1 MQIAPTLLVPEF
13 VVSPAFS
20 YENHRVFA
28 RRCAHGCA
36 LALSSALVLLVLGCG
51 STGYVTPGGGAPL
64 GSLISQPIA
73 QQLQLVPESP
83 MPAGLAFTRVQAVGY
98 RSYSASGTNRGSL
111 SLVGPQDLER
121 DQDRTAIAAW
131 PNLRNLVRLTPIMV
145 PTDVDALNALRQAA
159 ASLRT
164 DILALYT
171 VDTDFNVDDGD
182 VGLVGMITL
191 GLAPTRKAVVRCN
204 VSIVFLDVRT
214 GYCYGSAEAAE
225 DDRQLANA
233 WTSRQAVEDC
243 RHRVERRAF
252 EAMLVRAAEMWGEIT
267 QSRIAAIEAA
277 ASAPRVDPVVAPIVA
292 PDVMPDVAPSA
303 ESAQIET
310 AK

>member
-1 MQIAPTLLVPEF
+1 
-13 VVSPAFS
+13 
-20 YENHRVFA
+20 
-28 RRCAHGCA
+28 
-36 LALSSALVLLVLGCG
+36 
-51 STGYVTPGGGAPL
+51 
-64 GSLISQPIA
+64 
-73 QQLQLVPESP
+73 
-83 MPAGLAFTRVQAVGY
+83 
-98 RSYSASGTNRGSL
+98 
-111 SLVGPQDLER
+111 
-121 DQDRTAIAAW
+121 
-131 PNLRNLVRLTPIMV
+131 MV

-292 PDVMPDVAPSA
+292 PDVAPDVAPSA